1 MAFSYTIDPSGI
13 KYINIPSSGLK
24 GLNYKPR
31 YANNNF
37 EYADQDGI
45 KTFINAVE
53 LNWNGAQ
60 LKNGSTVKATL
71 NTTGEMLSIL
81 QTAYNYATT
90 YTGTTSLTSS
100 SVLGTIN
107 GQSLKYGG
115 SINIEVGSQLTG
127 ATTTVLGGIKTKY
140 HKTGNATIV
149 DTSSS
154 TVTNRNYGVETD
166 GTYLAF
172 VNVPWTDT
180 DTKVTSAANHYTPTT
195 DSNSALSAS
204 ASNGTAAWGTQ
215 VVKGV
220 TVSRD
225 TKGHITGIS
234 VQSAAI
240 PAQPT
245 SVTGN
250 AGTATK
256 LATARTLTIGS
267 TGKTFDGS
275 ANVNWTLTEIGA
287 AAAGHTHTEYI
298 TESKLASKS
307 YITTSV
313 ADERYATKNHQHT
326 QYAPIEHAHSNYAP
340 KSHASTATTY
350 GVGTDANYGHL
361 KISGAYTTKTSAKD
375 IALSLGA
382 AYNLYTAFVTRINDL
397 TAKIESLTTRVETLE
412 GFHTIKPVTD
422 VTVKPKTYTLY
433 GKGNTAQLTY
443 SILPT
448 DASNKTV
455 TWNSSAAGIA
465 TVNGEGKVKTVSKG
479 SATITATANDGSGI
493 SDTCA
498 VTVSEARI
506 TGISVN
512 TNYIEAEYGGI
523 ISSRFDTRQ
532 TIKPGD
538 GLVFNEGFTYTITRG
553 GGATIDSRT
562 GEISIAYVGET
573 YFNISSN
580 ADSTYYVEVSV
591 NITKGNQTLSAN
603 QTTLSWGASDA
614 LSAKTVTI
622 SGNKTQLSVSS
633 SNPNINATISGTTVT
648 ITPTS
653 RGIINAKVTI
663 SASETDKYK
672 ASSVYITV
680 NVPEWV
686 QYYWY
691 AGQTNPANNS
701 RITST
706 VGAEGWRLIS
716 NPNTVSQ
723 SNPLFDT
730 TTTSDDRIVGTS
742 SNYWFIA
749 LPADKLYKIY
759 DSDYE
764 DQIAVGNFEKQSST
778 VSFKG
783 VNYNVYKGVGTSRNF
798 DGYTIY

>member
-1 MAFSYTIDPSGI
+1 MALTYTQNTILFS
-13 KYINIPSSGLK
+13 NIPDGGLTK
-24 GLNYKPR
+24 INYKPTFNDFK
-31 YANNNF
+31 YA
-37 EYADQDGI
+37 EYGV
-45 KTFINAVE
+45 TPFINMVE
-53 LNWNGAQ
+53 ANWNGAQ

-107 GQSLKYGG
+107 GKSLKYGG
-115 SINIEVGSQLTG
+115 SIEIPVGSQLTG

-140 HKTGNATIV
+140 HKTGNVTIV

-180 DTKVTSAANHYTPTT
+180 KVTSAVNHYTPTT

-204 ASNGTAAWGTQ
+204 AANGTAAWGTQ
-215 VVKGV
+215 VVKGI

-240 PAQPT
+240 PAHPT

-267 TGKTFDGS
+267 TGKPFDGS
-275 ANVNWTLTEIGA
+275 ANVSWTLTEIGA
-287 AAAGHTHTEYI
+287 AAVG
-298 TESKLASKS
+298 
-307 YITTSV
+307 
-313 ADERYATKNHQHT
+313 HQHT
-326 QYAPIEHAHSNYAP
+326 QYAPIDHTHSNYAP
-340 KSHASTATTY
+340 KSHASTSTTY
-350 GVGTDANYGHL
+350 GVGTSSNYGHL
-361 KISGAYTTKTSAKD
+361 KISSAYTTQTSAPD
-375 IALSLGA
+375 IALSLGGA
-382 AYNLYTAFVTRINDL
+382 HNLYKAFVARINEL
-397 TAKIESLTTRVETLE
+397 TAEIASLKTTVDTLK
-412 GFHTIKPVTD
+412 GFHTIKPVTA
-422 VTVKPKTYTLY
+422 VTVTPKTYTLY
-433 GKGNTAQLTY
+433 GKGNTTKLTY

-455 TWNSSAAGIA
+455 TWTSGNESYASVNSEGVVSS
-465 TVNGEGKVKTVSKG
+465 NGLTSGFDNGYVMIK
-479 SATITATANDGSGI
+479 ATANDNPDIYGY
-493 SDTCA
+493 CK
-498 VTVSEARI
+498 VYVEEARI
-506 TGISVN
+506 TQMHVN

-523 ISSRFDTRQ
+523 ISSRFDPRQ
-532 TIKPGD
+532 SIKPGD
-538 GLVFNEGFTYTITRG
+538 GLVFNEGFTYTMTSG
-553 GGATIDSRT
+553 ESVTIDSHT

-573 YFNISSN
+573 YFKISSN
-580 ADSTYYVEVSV
+580 ADSNYNVVVSV
-591 NITKGNQTLSAN
+591 NITKGNQTLSASP
-603 QTTLSWGASDA
+603 TTLSWGASDA

-653 RGIINAKVTI
+653 RGIYNAKVTI

-691 AGQTNPANNS
+691 AGWTEPSASNIAKIIDNEYPAASNSTTNNKA
-701 RITST
+701 
-706 VGAEGWRLIS
+706 GK
-716 NPNTVSQ
+716 
-723 SNPLFDT
+723 
-730 TTTSDDRIVGTS
+730 TTSSISGVTMDYTKNTLFNS
-742 SNYWFIA
+742 AAKTNYYVVV
-749 LPADKLYKIY
+749 PNGQSIY
-759 DSDYE
+759 D
-764 DQIAVGNFEKQSST
+764 VLGTNVVSSQFANHST
-778 VSFKG
+778 FT
-783 VNYNVYKGVGTSRNF
+783 NHTVYKSTATSRFINA
-798 DGYTIY
+798 IIIR